1 MKKAL
6 GFTLI
11 EVVIAMTLLG
21 LVCVAIAPMIYQ
33 GIQGALIAKDRSTLD
48 WSARESLMRL
58 GREMYAVRSF
68 SITTANATTF
78 TFTSNVGE
86 AVTYTYDGVGDQLLR
101 NSDVLAKNL
110 TSFSFTYYDA
120 SGAVTA
126 VTTSIRY
133 IAATAQFS
141 VNGRVSPTYTLTT
154 YMRIINS

>member
-11 EVVIAMTLLG
+11 EMIISMVLVS

-33 GIQGALIAKDRSTLD
+33 GIQGAIIAKERSTLD

-78 TFTSNVGE
+78 TFTSNLGE
-86 AVTYTYDGVGDQLLR
+86 AVTYSYVGSQLLR
-101 NSDVLAKNL
+101 NGDVLANNL
-110 TSFSFTYYDA
+110 SSFAFTYYDA
-120 SGAVTA
+120 TGAVTA
-126 VTTSIRY
+126 VTTNIRY

-141 VNGRVSPTYTLTT
+141 VSGRVSPSYTLTT